1 MSKKSK
7 KELTEQQK
15 NREIYKIHKRCLVC
29 KETDEFSCVGCL
41 KVRKD
46 YKKD

>member
-1 MSKKSK
+1 MKNLNKNTKKISVK
-7 KELTEQQK
+7 HEDHLPKVCKT
-15 NREIYKIHKRCLVC
+15 C

-46 YKKD
+46 YKKE